1 MKKRAIINRLFDRVI
16 SATSSLKQSSSSLNL
31 PDLTTRRRTFPPLLK
46 SKTSSKKNKSSNKML
61 VMRPKLS
68 YVKEDISAQ
77 DTKSPPTSC
86 YQQAERGHYSN
97 SRSMDEQQDTP
108 FIGYSA
114 NGRTMEVEAV
124 VEPHA
129 YHPAWGLDTEVH
141 KKPIPEQHEVKQEQL
156 GSPSSGYTSMHHSET
171 SSMNRN
177 SGFSNYSNS
186 STESPGVLW
195 HEEAQNMGSKCS
207 TMVRRSCSLNN
218 LHMDNAIEFQALQGQ
233 SRKHSQESANSDVPM
248 NEYPRLKPCH
258 RSASVEIL
266 LETDSS
272 TELSQCDSPLNSSQE
287 DNHNLASKPENLI
300 MSFKM
305 KYSAIPQPPAPN
317 KSRMFFIKAKKI
329 KAPFKLFRHKQSGE
343 ASRKSP
349 SEASR
354 PSKTSVSSTSR

>member
-1 MKKRAIINRLFDRVI
+1 
-16 SATSSLKQSSSSLNL
+16 
-31 PDLTTRRRTFPPLLK
+31 
-46 SKTSSKKNKSSNKML
+46 ML

-86 YQQAERGHYSN
+86 CLQAERGHYS
-97 SRSMDEQQDTP
+97 SSGSMEEQDTS
-108 FIGYSA
+108 FSGYST

-129 YHPAWGLDTEVH
+129 YQSAWGLDTEVH
-141 KKPIPEQHEVKQEQL
+141 KKPIPEQHGFEVKQEQL

-171 SSMNRN
+171 SSTTNRN

-218 LHMDNAIEFQALQGQ
+218 LHMDKTIEHQALQRQ

-266 LETDSS
+266 LETESS
-272 TELSQCDSPLNSSQE
+272 SELSQCDYPLSSSQE
-287 DNHNLASKPENLI
+287 DNHNIASKPENLI

-305 KYSAIPQPPAPN
+305 KYSAVPQPPAQN

-329 KAPFKLFRHKQSGE
+329 KAPFKLFRHKQS
-343 ASRKSP
+343 
-349 SEASR
+349 SEAPR
-354 PSKTSVSSTSR
+354 VSKVSVSSTSR

>member
-1 MKKRAIINRLFDRVI
+1 
-16 SATSSLKQSSSSLNL
+16 
-31 PDLTTRRRTFPPLLK
+31 
-46 SKTSSKKNKSSNKML
+46 ML
-61 VMRPKLS
+61 MMRPKLS

-86 YQQAERGHYSN
+86 CQQAERGHYS
-97 SRSMDEQQDTP
+97 SSGSMDEQDTP
-108 FIGYSA
+108 FSGYS
-114 NGRTMEVEAV
+114 RTMEVEAV

-129 YHPAWGLDTEVH
+129 YQPAWGLDTEVH
-141 KKPIPEQHEVKQEQL
+141 KKPIPEQHGFEVKQEQL

-171 SSMNRN
+171 SSTNRN

-195 HEEAQNMGSKCS
+195 HEEAQHMGSKCS

-218 LHMDNAIEFQALQGQ
+218 LHMDNTIERQALQGQ
-233 SRKHSQESANSDVPM
+233 SRKHSQESATSDVPM

-272 TELSQCDSPLNSSQE
+272 TELSQYDSPLNNSQE
-287 DNHNLASKPENLI
+287 DNHNIASKPENLI

-305 KYSAIPQPPAPN
+305 KYSAVPQPPAPN

-329 KAPFKLFRHKQSGE
+329 KAPFKLFRHKQS
-343 ASRKSP
+343 

-354 PSKTSVSSTSR
+354 PSKVSVSSTSR